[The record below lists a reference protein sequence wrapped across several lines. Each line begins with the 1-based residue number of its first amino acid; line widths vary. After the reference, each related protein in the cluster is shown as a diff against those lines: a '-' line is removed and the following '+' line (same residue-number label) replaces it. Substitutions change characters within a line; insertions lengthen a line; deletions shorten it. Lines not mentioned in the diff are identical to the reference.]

1 MQRSIKCGLVN
12 IFHFK
17 QIFVTKIMCFAFSAT
32 NRVKTERL
40 VNNEAGIA
48 VTLYATLAISES
60 DMKSG
65 VPNGSTSIITAK
77 SKRKKLFW
85 KVKI

>member
-1 MQRSIKCGLVN
+1 M
-12 IFHFK
+12 
-17 QIFVTKIMCFAFSAT
+17 
-32 NRVKTERL
+32 
-40 VNNEAGIA
+40 NNEAGIA

-77 SKRKKLFW
+77 SNVRSFFEK
-85 KVKI
+85 

>member
-1 MQRSIKCGLVN
+1 M
-12 IFHFK
+12 
-17 QIFVTKIMCFAFSAT
+17 
-32 NRVKTERL
+32 
-40 VNNEAGIA
+40 NNEAGIA

-60 DMKSG
+60 NMKSG
-65 VPNGSTSIITAK
+65 FPNGSTSIITAK

>member
-1 MQRSIKCGLVN
+1 M
-12 IFHFK
+12 
-17 QIFVTKIMCFAFSAT
+17 
-32 NRVKTERL
+32 
-40 VNNEAGIA
+40 NNEAGIA

>member
-77 SKRKKLFW
+77 LNVGSFFEK
-85 KVKI
+85 

>member
-1 MQRSIKCGLVN
+1 M
-12 IFHFK
+12 
-17 QIFVTKIMCFAFSAT
+17 
-32 NRVKTERL
+32 
-40 VNNEAGIA
+40 NNEAGIA

-77 SKRKKLFW
+77 LNVGSFFEK
-85 KVKI
+85 